1 MIDRLKYK
9 LLLFIIII
17 IAATLRLYNI
27 NWDNGSHIHPD
38 ERAIIMSV
46 TELEFP
52 NTIAEFLSSNSTW
65 NPHFFAYGSLPF
77 YLLRVIGNLLG
88 IINPLLGMYDQI
100 NLIGRVISAVFDLGT
115 VITLY
120 FLGRR
125 LKNKY
130 IGIIAAFLY
139 ATSVLPV
146 QLSHFYAVDTILT
159 FFITLTLFL
168 LIDFYEKPKILKSVI
183 IGIVFGLSLATKIS
197 ATVLLTAF
205 IATIG
210 IDFWGQG
217 LLPGILSICGVIFV
231 SISVFRKNINN
242 KNTALIILLV
252 FFWSYFFVVGRFAIG
267 FMRYMLPLYPLF
279 CLFAAIFLTAV
290 YKTLATK
297 LNKHILNTCYIIL
310 ATSIL
315 IWPLSFMQIY
325 NKAPTRQVAT

>member
-210 IDFWGQG
+210 IDFLIIFLKQPHKPKHYLPHIPRFLTQLIKEG
-217 LLPGILSICGVIFV
+217 LLLIVTTVI
-231 SISVFRKNINN
+231 VF
-242 KNTALIILLV
+242 LL
-252 FFWSYFFVVGRFAIG
+252 FE
-267 FMRYMLPLYPLF
+267 P
-279 CLFAAIFLTAV
+279 
-290 YKTLATK
+290 
-297 LNKHILNTCYIIL
+297 
-310 ATSIL
+310 
-315 IWPLSFMQIY
+315 
-325 NKAPTRQVAT
+325 